1 MRSRESLAALD
12 ALLNVPGMIDGIRDM
27 EGQRVRVLD
36 GGTGTMHELTIRSF
50 VCGDHM
56 GMHKL
61 TGASGPTSVQ
71 DHLQMCPYCDASP
84 SDCRDGVYSTKG
96 TGSRA

>member
-1 MRSRESLAALD
+1 MRSRESFAALD
-12 ALLNVPGMIDGIRDM
+12 ALLNVPGMISGIRAM
-27 EGQRVRVLD
+27 EGQLVRVLD
-36 GGTGTMHELTIRSF
+36 RGTGAMHDLTSRSF

-71 DHLQMCPYCDASP
+71 DHLQMCPYCDVSP
-84 SDCRDGVYSTKG
+84 SVCRDGV
-96 TGSRA
+96 